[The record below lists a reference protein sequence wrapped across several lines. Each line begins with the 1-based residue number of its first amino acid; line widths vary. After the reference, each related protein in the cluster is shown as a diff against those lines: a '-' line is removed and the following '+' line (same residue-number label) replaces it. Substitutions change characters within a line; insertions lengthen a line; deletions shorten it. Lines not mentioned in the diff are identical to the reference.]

1 MREGDCAAALCR
13 VHVDGW
19 SLCHGA
25 SLWYLFL
32 LFLEVYLETPD
43 NNIPTPSLS
52 MKTQLQR
59 F

>member
-13 VHVDGW
+13 VHVDGC
-19 SLCHGA
+19 SLCHAALLG
-25 SLWYLFL
+25 YPFL
-32 LFLEVYLETPD
+32 LFLELYLETPD